1 MDLNSLNQP
10 IPFHLKLA
18 LERFIMLFS
27 STTTMMMMMMMMIII
42 RPITNA
48 KTIVS
53 VMKMLHRILC
63 HR

>member
-27 STTTMMMMMMMMIII
+27 STTTMMMMMMIII